1 MDEYHTNVELLL
13 PAVDHVDRIAD
24 EHGQNNDDKAGQG
37 SVVHGVLLFSEWGE
51 FVDDEVEALRKRAG
65 AKDAGVAGD
74 DLAIELHAQRWRA
87 GDLGFLGL
95 DDLEL
100 RAAEYLAG
108 GVECGGDHSR

>member
-13 PAVDHVDRIAD
+13 PAVDHVNRIAD
-24 EHGQNNDDKAGQG
+24 EHGQNNDDKAEQG
-37 SVVHGVLLFSEWGE
+37 IVVHGVLLFSERGE

-65 AKDAGVAGD
+65 SKDARVAGD

-95 DDLEL
+95 DDLKL
-100 RAAEYLAG
+100 RTAEQFAS
-108 GVECGGDHSR
+108 GVERLSLIHI